1 MVNRSSTKR
10 RHESVSSSEDESAA
24 EYQVEAILDKR
35 IRGKKTEYFL
45 KWKGYSNEDNTW
57 EDENH
62 LNCPDLVKKFE
73 SSIKKKKHERKSC
86 SNNESKLE
94 NNKVSK
100 KRKNTSMQN
109 CNEDHQNDNY
119 QSAPTE
125 ISIDSNMN
133 EDDGADRIVTR
144 NSKRNKTSLS
154 TSGRRHSNR
163 KVVQQAK
170 LRITSMSNNQSLTE
184 DDINEVESSTNESVK
199 KTCQIQN
206 TIDDHLITTIDDDDI
221 NVNNNS
227 IEFPEQNSINE
238 DNINESTTTTTS
250 IVLRIT
256 PNSTSS
262 ISITRNDTDNSDMN
276 EKISAGNHSN
286 SQDVSE
292 IIDETDQVEK
302 VEAVRNNQDGISF
315 RVKLVNENQTQWISS
330 KIANLKY
337 PQAIIS
343 FWESHVEF
351 T

>member
-10 RHESVSSSEDESAA
+10 RHESASSSDDESAA

-57 EDENH
+57 EDENR

-73 SSIKKKKHERKSC
+73 SSIEKRKHERKSC
-86 SNNESKLE
+86 SNNESKLK
-94 NNKVSK
+94 NNKISK

-109 CNEDHQNDNY
+109 SNEDNQNDNY
-119 QSAPTE
+119 QSATTE

-133 EDDGADRIVTR
+133 EDDDADRIVTR
-144 NSKRNKTSLS
+144 HSKRNKTSLP

-163 KVVQQAK
+163 KVVQQTK
-170 LRITSMSNNQSLTE
+170 RRITSMSNNQSSME
-184 DDINEVESSTNESVK
+184 DDINEVESSINESVE
-199 KTCQIQN
+199 KTHQIQN
-206 TIDDHLITTIDDDDI
+206 TIDEHLITTILDDDI
-221 NVNNNS
+221 NINNNS

-238 DNINESTTTTTS
+238 DNINESTTS

-262 ISITRNDTDNSDMN
+262 ISITRNDTDNSDTN
-276 EKISAGNHSN
+276 EKISSGNHSN
-286 SQDVSE
+286 NQDVSE

-302 VEAVRNNQDGISF
+302 VEAVRNSQDGISF
-315 RVKLVNENQTQWISS
+315 RVKLVNENQSQWISS